1 MAYHLITIMKF
12 LIGLRFLLF
21 PLLFS
26 LLFSL
31 QGWSQNSSL
40 PSVVVEQIQ
49 AYSYLNPTA
58 SYWKIP
64 ANINPILET
73 LDTSLFVSLKM
84 QRDKSYIT
92 STKTLTKLTQAGKI
106 KIDWSNSSQIPYHA
120 YLEVYEMYP
129 EFAFQ
134 NDLVKLSAGK
144 KDSIHSIWF
153 IACSIFNLKQERVF
167 QKTIMLGFT
176 PIESLGIG
184 YTIKSTASMPGLI
197 YNAITKAMNYL
208 DAEGDEIDF
217 IDVKVPAA
225 YATDNYWMP
234 FVHNNPRILFDTTKQ
249 FISFIDKAGVHALR
263 MPPAVLKKINNK
275 DKSETNPYKD
285 IVDIIRKTRPVFSK
299 NEYYQV
305 IQPLRDIQN
314 NIDYTLESYIE
325 FNSEPTFTENN
336 TPKWAIQF
344 LPEVTQ
350 RIFQDKDSIGYF
362 SVKDF
367 VKEENKF
374 YYPDIVYNGYDSSQ
388 TANLGTFFSKQPIT
402 HSRVISGNSMQ
413 HNFVIQ
419 LNFENN
425 ITTVLIDKQIV
436 MVISGHKKPVQM
448 VEKRTPLTAL
458 ENLLLLIAYAEIFQQ
473 PG

>member
-1 MAYHLITIMKF
+1 
-12 LIGLRFLLF
+12 
-21 PLLFS
+21 
-26 LLFSL
+26 
-31 QGWSQNSSL
+31 
-40 PSVVVEQIQ
+40 
-49 AYSYLNPTA
+49 
-58 SYWKIP
+58 
-64 ANINPILET
+64 
-73 LDTSLFVSLKM
+73 
-84 QRDKSYIT
+84 
-92 STKTLTKLTQAGKI
+92 
-106 KIDWSNSSQIPYHA
+106 
-120 YLEVYEMYP
+120 
-129 EFAFQ
+129 
-134 NDLVKLSAGK
+134 
-144 KDSIHSIWF
+144 
-153 IACSIFNLKQERVF
+153 
-167 QKTIMLGFT
+167 
-176 PIESLGIG
+176 
-184 YTIKSTASMPGLI
+184 
-197 YNAITKAMNYL
+197 
-208 DAEGDEIDF
+208 
-217 IDVKVPAA
+217 
-225 YATDNYWMP
+225 MP